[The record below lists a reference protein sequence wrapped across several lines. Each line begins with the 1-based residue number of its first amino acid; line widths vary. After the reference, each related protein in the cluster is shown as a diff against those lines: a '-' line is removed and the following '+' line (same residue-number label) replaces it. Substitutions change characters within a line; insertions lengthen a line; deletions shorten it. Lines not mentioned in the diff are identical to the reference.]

1 MLQTFIFVIKN
12 NKFTRKQGIIKL
24 TKDTFTPENKE
35 KDNISNVSLIE
46 EMKKSYLDYA
56 MSVIVS
62 RALPDCRDGLKPV
75 HRRILYAMNESGYH
89 YNKAYKK
96 SARIVG
102 DVMGKYHPHG
112 DNAIYDSM
120 VRMAQDFSMRLELI
134 DGQGNFGSLDGDPP
148 AAMRYTEARLAKIS
162 EKIVAD
168 LDKDTIE
175 FHPNYDDS
183 IKEPNV
189 LPAQFPNLLVNGTSG
204 IAVGMATNIP
214 PHNLGEVIDATLHC
228 IDNPSAKIEDFQ
240 KLILGPDFPTG
251 GQIIGKKGINDTF
264 LNGKGSCVVRSK
276 TSIET
281 FKKDREAIII
291 HEIPYQ
297 VNKSKLIE
305 KIADTV
311 KNGVIE
317 GISDLRDE
325 SDRNGVRV
333 VIELKKDIDSKIIL
347 NQLYKNTLLQTTFN
361 SNMLALNKGKPE
373 QMNLKE
379 ILQLF
384 IDFREEVVTKRTIF
398 DLNKARNK
406 AHILIGLVVT
416 NENIDEVINLIKSSK
431 DSKEA
436 KDKLIKKKWKLSKS
450 NIDFITLVEDQTS
463 KLIKNEYILTEN
475 QAKSILELRLHKLTS
490 LERADIKKDL
500 EKLILEIKN
509 YLDILNSREKLLKI
523 IKNELSEIKNEFS
536 TKRKTEI
543 FDTEY
548 EVIDDINYI
557 QREDIIITISNNGYI
572 KRSLLDNYR
581 AQNRGGKGK
590 TGMSTREEDFVKE
603 IHQTTT
609 HNKLLVFSSLGKVY
623 SLRSHDIPEAS
634 LKARGKPIV
643 NLLPFIEGEKIA
655 TFLPLPL
662 DEKIWSN
669 SIIVFVTKQGM
680 IRKNN
685 LLDVAKSGKR
695 DLRETGKLSI
705 KLNNKDELI
714 NVKIASDTQDILL
727 STNNGKCLRFPLK
740 KLRLFSGLNSSGVR
754 GIKMEKNNFVISQ
767 AILKHSEIDMSI
779 RTEYL
784 KYAAENRKMKKST
797 DSNFQKLQNNEEF
810 LLAVTTRGFG
820 KRSSAYEY
828 RISNR
833 GGKGIT
839 GILTTPKNGKVIDC
853 FVVNEKDQIIL
864 VSDKGQIIRIN
875 INQVRIAGRSTQGV
889 SIFKIP
895 ENDRIVNISRVQE
908 FEDS

>member
-1 MLQTFIFVIKN
+1 MIDDIN
-12 NKFTRKQGIIKL
+12 
-24 TKDTFTPENKE
+24 TPENSISE
-35 KDNISNVSLIE
+35 EQISNVSIID

-89 YNKAYKK
+89 FNKSHKK

-112 DNAIYDSM
+112 DTAIYDSM
-120 VRMAQDFSMRLELI
+120 VRMAQAFSMRLMLI

-168 LDKDTIE
+168 LDKETVV
-175 FHPNYDDS
+175 FQPNYDDS
-183 IKEPNV
+183 TKEPVV
-189 LPAQFPNLLVNGTSG
+189 LPAQYPNLLVNGASG
-204 IAVGMATNIP
+204 IAVGMATNIA

-228 IDNPSAKIEDFQ
+228 LDNPLATIDELNNF
-240 KLILGPDFPTG
+240 ILGPDFPTG
-251 GQIIGKKGINDTF
+251 GQIIGIKGIKEAFKT
-264 LNGKGSCVVRSK
+264 GRGACVLRSK

-281 FKKDREAIII
+281 YKKDREAIII

-297 VNKSKLIE
+297 VNKSKLVE
-305 KIADTV
+305 KIAETV
-311 KNGVIE
+311 KNDIIE

-333 VIELKKDIDSKIIL
+333 VIELKKDVDSNIIL
-347 NQLYKNTLLQTTFN
+347 NQLYKHTQLQTTFN

-373 QMNLKE
+373 QMNLKQ
-379 ILQLF
+379 IISSF
-384 IDFREEVVTKRTIF
+384 IDFREEIITKRTIF

-406 AHILIGLVVT
+406 AHVLIGLVVA
-416 NENIDEVINLIKSSK
+416 NDNIDEIINLIKSSK

-436 KDKLIKKKWKLSKS
+436 KEKLIGTSWRLSKI
-450 NIDFITLVEDQTS
+450 NINFITIIEDETS
-463 KLIKNEYILTEN
+463 RIKNNNYTLTET
-475 QAKSILELRLHKLTS
+475 QAKAILELKLHRLTS
-490 LERADIKKDL
+490 LERDDIKNELDK
-500 EKLILEIKN
+500 IVLEIKK
-509 YLDILNSREKLLKI
+509 YLEILNSRTILLNV
-523 IKNELSEIKNEFS
+523 IKGELQTIKKEFS
-536 TKRKTEI
+536 TPRRSEI
-543 FDTEY
+543 IDREY
-548 EVIDDINYI
+548 EQKDDINYI
-557 QREDIIITISNNGYI
+557 QQEDVIITISNNGYI
-572 KRSLLDNYR
+572 KRSLLENYR

-603 IHQTTT
+603 IHLATT
-609 HNKLLVFSSLGKVY
+609 HTKLLVFSTLGKVY
-623 SLRSHDIPEAS
+623 SLKSHDIPEAS
-634 LKARGKPIV
+634 LKARGKPII
-643 NLLPFIEGEKIA
+643 NLLPFVEGEKIA
-655 TFLPLPL
+655 TFLPLPI
-662 DEKIWSN
+662 DENNWKDSL
-669 SIIVFVTKQGM
+669 IVFATEQGM
-680 IRKNN
+680 VRKNN

-705 KLNNKDELI
+705 KLKNNDRLI
-714 NVKIASDTQDILL
+714 GVKLATNDQDVLL
-727 STNNGKCLRFPLK
+727 STSDGKCLRFPLE
-740 KLRLFSGLNSSGVR
+740 KLRLFSGLNSAGVT

-767 AILKHSEIDMSI
+767 AILKHSLIDMSI
-779 RTEYL
+779 RSDYL
-784 KYAAENRKMKKST
+784 RFASENRKDKSSK
-797 DSNFQKLQNNEEF
+797 DSNFEDLQSNEEF
-810 LLAVTTRGFG
+810 LLCITTRGFG

-839 GILTTPKNGKVIDC
+839 GILTTSKNGKVIDS
-853 FVVNEKDQIIL
+853 FVVSENDQIIL

-895 ENDRIVNISRVQE
+895 DTDKIVNVSRVQE
-908 FEDS
+908 LEKIND